1 MAVQTSI
8 EEFLEQ
14 RQIPFTTFTHRPAFT
29 AQEQAAV
36 SHVPGW
42 NWAKT
47 VVCMADGQPI
57 LSVLPAP
64 YVIDFE
70 QLRQLVG
77 AEKVR
82 LATEDEMARLYPGCE
97 VGATPP
103 LGPLYD
109 QRVFVEQ
116 GLVGGPDLVFDAGSH
131 TKAIRMR
138 FSDFTEVAR
147 PIVGSFGRLP
157 EPRPATSRDRTK
169 RATPPLF

>member
-14 RQIPFTTFTHRPAFT
+14 QRIPFTTFTHRPAFT

-57 LSVLPAP
+57 LVVLPAP
-64 YVIDFE
+64 HMIDFE
-70 QLRQLVG
+70 QLRQLTG
-77 AEKVR
+77 AERLR
-82 LATEDEMARLYPGCE
+82 LATEEEMAQLYPGCE
-97 VGATPP
+97 VGTAPP

-109 QRVFVEQ
+109 QRVFVERR
-116 GLVGGPDLVFDAGSH
+116 LVDDPELVFDAGSH

-138 FSDFTEVAR
+138 YNDFAEVAR
-147 PIVGSFGRLP
+147 PVVGSFGRLP
-157 EPRPATSRDRTK
+157 ELGSTTSRARTK
-169 RATPPLF
+169 RATTPLF